1 MRATCLRRVSSGPWF
16 PTRGQSPVDS
26 NSPALGLLHDRA
38 ANRGIARDA
47 RRTKEFVNSV
57 NERGSSSVLRAMNT
71 PTQAPMQHT
80 PERPSRSRLRYPV
93 LIGSMAAVAVLA
105 AACGSSQS
113 SSTTTTA
120 APTGSSVPATT
131 LKLASTTLPKV
142 GAVLTGPTG
151 MTLYYFTTDS
161 SGSTS
166 CTGQCAVVWPPLVV
180 PTGSTQALP
189 SGASG
194 SLATI
199 KRPDGT
205 TQVTYKG
212 HPLYYYQGDT
222 AAGQDKGQG
231 VDGTWFVLSTSAAAP
246 GGNPTTTTSA
256 GGGGGGVGF

>member
-1 MRATCLRRVSSGPWF
+1 MFGRAPLR
-16 PTRGQSPVDS
+16 
-26 NSPALGLLHDRA
+26 
-38 ANRGIARDA
+38 IARN
-47 RRTKEFVNSV
+47 RRCTEEFVKSV
-57 NERGSSSVLRAMNT
+57 NERRSPSVLRAMNT
-71 PTQAPMQHT
+71 PTQAPKQHT
-80 PERPSRSRLRYPV
+80 PGPHGRSRLRYPV
-93 LIGSMAAVAVLA
+93 LIGSMAAVAMLA

-113 SSTTTTA
+113 ASTTTTTA
-120 APTGSSVPATT
+120 APTGSSAPATT
-131 LKLASTTLPKV
+131 LKLASTTLPTV

-151 MTLYYFTTDS
+151 MTLYYFTTDT

-166 CTGQCAVVWPPLVV
+166 CTGQCATVWPPLVV
-180 PTGSTQALP
+180 PTGSTPALP

-194 SLATI
+194 TLATI

-231 VDGTWFVLSTSAAAP
+231 VDGTWFVLNTSTAAP
-246 GGNPTTTTSA
+246 AGNTTTTTSA

>member
-1 MRATCLRRVSSGPWF
+1 
-16 PTRGQSPVDS
+16 
-26 NSPALGLLHDRA
+26 
-38 ANRGIARDA
+38 
-47 RRTKEFVNSV
+47 
-57 NERGSSSVLRAMNT
+57 
-71 PTQAPMQHT
+71 MQHT
-80 PERPSRSRLRYPV
+80 SGVTRRSRLRYPG
-93 LIGSMAAVAVLA
+93 LIGAIAAVAVLA

-113 SSTTTTA
+113 SPTTTKA
-120 APTGSSVPATT
+120 APTGSGVSATT
-131 LKLASTTLPKV
+131 LKLASTTLPNV
-142 GAVLTGPTG
+142 GSVLTGPTG

-166 CTGQCAVVWPPLVV
+166 CTGQCAVAWPPLVV
-180 PTGSTQALP
+180 PTGSTPALP

-194 SLATI
+194 SLTTI

-231 VDGTWFVLSTSAAAP
+231 VGGTWFVLTTSSAAPA
-246 GGNPTTTTSA
+246 GNPTATTSA

>member
-1 MRATCLRRVSSGPWF
+1 MTRPGIGDCSTFGEATGR
-16 PTRGQSPVDS
+16 
-26 NSPALGLLHDRA
+26 
-38 ANRGIARDA
+38 IAPDPH
-47 RRTKEFVNSV
+47 RTEFFVNSV

-80 PERPSRSRLRYPV
+80 PGRRGRSGLRYPA
-93 LIGSMAAVAVLA
+93 LIGSIAAVAVLA

-113 SSTTTTA
+113 SPTTTKA
-120 APTGSSVPATT
+120 APTGSGVSATT

-142 GAVLTGPTG
+142 GAVLIGPTG

-161 SGSTS
+161 SGSTG

-180 PTGSTQALP
+180 PTGSTPTLP
-189 SGASG
+189 SGAAG
-194 SLATI
+194 TLATI

-222 AAGQDKGQG
+222 APGQDKGQG
-231 VDGTWFVLSTSAAAP
+231 VDGTWFVLTTSVAAP
-246 GGNPTTTTSA
+246 AGNPTTTTSA